1 MRAEG
6 GVRADS
12 HISEEDM
19 QHLHAFSHE
28 RKSALMERLAAHE
41 ADKVVRLQRG
51 HDFARTL
58 RLLRADGFT
67 LVDIQRNGNSLS
79 SLWFRKSDGVHGRRR
94 SEASMVT
101 LEEQDEGPVTTVFT
115 WWL

>member
-12 HISEEDM
+12 HISEQDM
-19 QHLHAFSHE
+19 QDLHAFSHE
-28 RKSALMERLAAHE
+28 RKSALMERLSALA
-41 ADKVVRLQRG
+41 ADKVVRLNRR
-51 HDFARTL
+51 HDFEKSL

-67 LVDIQRNGNSLS
+67 LVDMRREGESLS
-79 SLWFRKSDGVHGRRR
+79 SIWFRKSDGVHGRRR
-94 SEASMVT
+94 AEATMVT
-101 LEEQDEGPVTTVFT
+101 QEEQDEGPVTTVLT